1 MYDTNIHS
9 QNLLNLFLEKVATLA
24 GNLVLKKKHNEFP
37 SDVFVILEAAGATLY
52 FRRKLDLK
60 RK

>member
-1 MYDTNIHS
+1 MYSENIHS

-37 SDVFVILEAAGATLY
+37 SDIFVILEAAGATLNI
-52 FRRKLDLK
+52 RRKINLK